1 MSKFVCK
8 NEPCEAFGISINY
21 ADYVVK
27 IDRADLKTKYY
38 NNHNEELVCETCG
51 HSLTQ
56 LIDENIEGFSVNIG
70 KFNGMTS
77 DEKKA
82 MLKKRANDKFKES
95 SEMRDYKQMKEE
107 ESNGK
112 Y

>member
-8 NEPCEAFGISINY
+8 NESCEAFGVSITH
-21 ADYVVK
+21 AEYVVK

-38 NNHNEELVCETCG
+38 NNHREELVCEACG
-51 HSLTQ
+51 HPLTQ
-56 LIDENIEGFSVNIG
+56 LIDENIDGFTVNIG
-70 KFNGMTS
+70 RFNGMTS
-77 DEKKA
+77 NEKKA

-107 ESNGK
+107 ESNGIQ
-112 Y
+112 